1 MIITAAVLA
10 LTTMGAADPS
20 PAFQSKADLQTWL
33 TYYHREPRP
42 ELVVAALV
50 ALEDELPRHG
60 STLEAEAGRGGMR
73 SFFGLVLAKS
83 PDAVVQVEG
92 HPFAPGARRFV
103 AEALW
108 RCGTKACASTL
119 ARWGVA
125 AGPPA
130 PDMRAAPVDSR
141 SAIDD
146 LWASY
151 SATGDRAYVER
162 VIAALPVPSDG
173 GAPPAGV
180 PAAALRSLTAMA
192 IADPDVLAVCS
203 ASAAAAPPD
212 RKAVL
217 DDIVRRARLAHAD
230 ETGS

>member
-1 MIITAAVLA
+1 MIIAAAVFA
-10 LTTMGAADPS
+10 LLGAADPS
-20 PAFQSKADLQTWL
+20 PAFQSTAELQTWL
-33 TYYHREPRP
+33 TYFYREPRP

-60 STLEAEAGRGGMR
+60 STLEAQAGRGGMR

-83 PDAVVQVEG
+83 PDAVIQVEG
-92 HPFAPGARRFV
+92 HPFAPGTRRFV

-108 RCGTKACASTL
+108 RCGTKRCASTL

-151 SATGDRAYVER
+151 SATGDPAYVER
-162 VIAALPVPSDG
+162 VIAALPDSSGAAEPSSV
-173 GAPPAGV
+173 A
-180 PAAALRSLTAMA
+180 AAALRSLTAMA
-192 IADPDVLAVCS
+192 MADPDVLALCN
-203 ASAAAAPPD
+203 ASAVTAAPD

-217 DDIVRRARLAHAD
+217 DDIVRRARLARAG

>member
-1 MIITAAVLA
+1 MIIAAAVFA
-10 LTTMGAADPS
+10 LMGAADPS
-20 PAFQSKADLQTWL
+20 PAFQSSSELQIWL

-60 STLEAEAGRGGMR
+60 STLEAQAGRGGMR

-92 HPFAPGARRFV
+92 HPFAPGTRRFV

-108 RCGTKACASTL
+108 RCGTKACASAL

-130 PDMRAAPVDSR
+130 PDLHAAPVDSR

-162 VIAALPVPSDG
+162 VIAALPASSDE
-173 GAPPAGV
+173 GAPPSSVA
-180 PAAALRSLTAMA
+180 AAALRSLTASAM
-192 IADPDVLAVCS
+192 ADPDVLDVCI
-203 ASAAAAPPD
+203 ASAATARPD

-217 DDIVRRARLAHAD
+217 DDIVRRARLAGAG

>member
-1 MIITAAVLA
+1 MIATAALFVL
-10 LTTMGAADPS
+10 LGAATPS
-20 PAFQSKADLQTWL
+20 PAFESPGDLQAWL

-73 SFFGLVLAKS
+73 SFFAAVLAKS
-83 PDAVVQVEG
+83 PNAVVEVEG

-103 AEALW
+103 AEALR
-108 RCGTKACASTL
+108 RCGTKTCASTL
-119 ARWGVA
+119 ARWGVSP
-125 AGPPA
+125 GLPA

-162 VIAALPVPSDG
+162 VIAALPAARSSSAPSEV
-173 GAPPAGV
+173 AT
-180 PAAALRSLTAMA
+180 AALRSLTGSAT
-192 IADPDVLAVCS
+192 ADPDVLAVCV
-203 ASAAAAPPD
+203 AAAASAPPE
-212 RKAVL
+212 RKALL
-217 DDIVRRARLAHAD
+217 DDIVRRARRARAE

>member
-1 MIITAAVLA
+1 MIIAAAVFTL
-10 LTTMGAADPS
+10 MGAAAPS
-20 PAFQSKADLQTWL
+20 PAFQSKAELQTWL
-33 TYYHREPRP
+33 TYFYREPRP

-92 HPFAPGARRFV
+92 HSFAPGTRRFV

-108 RCGTKACASTL
+108 RCGTKACASAL

-130 PDMRAAPVDSR
+130 PDMRAVPVDSR

-151 SATGDRAYVER
+151 SATGDPAYVER
-162 VIAALPVPSDG
+162 VIAALPDSSDAVAPSSV
-173 GAPPAGV
+173 AG
-180 PAAALRSLTAMA
+180 AALRSLTAMA
-192 IADPDVLAVCS
+192 IADPDVLALCDT
-203 ASAAAAPPD
+203 AAATAAPD

-217 DDIVRRARLAHAD
+217 DDIVRRAHLAD